1 MPLDCTEDDAYTLDF
16 RHTQITHDG
25 ETENLPKINSKSH
38 LLPISAGEISILTVT
53 FPYFRRGSP

>member
-25 ETENLPKINSKSH
+25 ETENLK
-38 LLPISAGEISILTVT
+38 AGNQL
-53 FPYFRRGSP
+53 